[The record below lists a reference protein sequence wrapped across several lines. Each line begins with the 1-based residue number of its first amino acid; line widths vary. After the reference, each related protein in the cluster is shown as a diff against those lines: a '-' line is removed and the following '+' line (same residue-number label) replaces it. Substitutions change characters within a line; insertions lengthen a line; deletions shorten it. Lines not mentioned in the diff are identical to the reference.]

1 MEHKQH
7 ELQER
12 VSALADGHLAQ
23 ADIAS
28 LMQEMQ
34 THPELV
40 NQWHHYHVI
49 GDVLRSE
56 DLAVGADDLDFVL
69 RLQKRLELEPAV
81 QRPVASQETVGT
93 PGVSANASVF
103 RWQWVSGLAAMVLA
117 AVVGVGVWG
126 WPFGQQQQMAADA
139 TQAVTVQGLAATG
152 ETQVMLRDPQLDA
165 LLQAHQQL
173 GGHSALQM
181 PAGFLRNATFERAS
195 R

>member
-23 ADIAS
+23 ADVAS

-40 NQWHHYHVI
+40 TQWHRYHVI

-56 DLAVGADDLDFVL
+56 DLAVGAGDLDFVARVQA
-69 RLQKRLELEPAV
+69 RLALE
-81 QRPVASQETVGT
+81 SVGQPPEGTQVNVVT
-93 PGVSANASVF
+93 PGASANAHVF
-103 RWQWVSGLAAMVLA
+103 RWAWLSGLAAMVLVT
-117 AVVGVGVWG
+117 VVGVGVWG
-126 WPFGQQQQMAADA
+126 WPFGQHQQMAADA
-139 TQAVTVQGLAATG
+139 AQT